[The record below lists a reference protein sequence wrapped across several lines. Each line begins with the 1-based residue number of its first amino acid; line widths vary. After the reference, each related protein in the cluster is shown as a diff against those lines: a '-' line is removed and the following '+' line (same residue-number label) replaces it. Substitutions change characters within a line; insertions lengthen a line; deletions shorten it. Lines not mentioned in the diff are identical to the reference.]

1 MKNWPVRRATV
12 RGRTIRVLA
21 AVLGILVLAAPVTAQ
36 SSISQDDELAVGRA
50 VAADLI
56 SQYGVFADAEWQGFL
71 AQIRDRLV
79 PFSGRPNIPYKVII
93 LDTPI
98 PNAIS
103 TPGYILVTR
112 GMLRLSLDAEEWA
125 FVLGHEMTHTARRHV
140 AQFIERANAGTLL
153 SIFVAIVTGNRTT
166 VDLLRL
172 MLDLATLGFSRD
184 KETEADLGALR
195 MMVEAGFDPAKAAQ
209 TLAWLNSATGRSQE
223 QTHWAGTHPG
233 FLDRI
238 NAVNAAYA
246 AFAAKRLPLRAWY
259 FKDRREADGV
269 IVTPTK
275 LVEVSD
281 AWSLALTVHNAADTT
296 ATIFAGSAALSGPD
310 GDLPV
315 RFLRST
321 LPAEVEPQGEV
332 EGTLTFDKRSRTPPA
347 ALLLPVLFSDRR
359 TDLNVPLTGGGP
371 YTPEPSPT
379 PLPTPPPIP

>member
-1 MKNWPVRRATV
+1 
-12 RGRTIRVLA
+12 L
-21 AVLGILVLAAPVTAQ
+21 
-36 SSISQDDELAVGRA
+36 
-50 VAADLI
+50 
-56 SQYGVFADAEWQGFL
+56 
-71 AQIRDRLV
+71 
-79 PFSGRPNIPYKVII
+79 II

-103 TPGYILVTR
+103 TPGYIFVTR
-112 GMLRLSLDAEEWA
+112 GMLRLSLDAEGWA
-125 FVLGHEMTHTARRHV
+125 FVLGHEMTHTARRHL

-153 SIFVAIVTGNRTT
+153 SFVVAIVTGNRTA

-184 KETEADLGALR
+184 KETEADLGALH

-238 NAVNAAYA
+238 TAVNAAYA
-246 AFAAKRLPLRAWY
+246 AFAAKGLPLRVWY
-259 FKDRREADGV
+259 FKDRQEADGV
-269 IVTPTK
+269 IVTPSK
-275 LVEVSD
+275 LIEVSD
-281 AWSLALTVHNAADTT
+281 AWTLALTVHNTADTT

-310 GDLPV
+310 GDLAV

-321 LPAEVEPQGEV
+321 LPADVEPQGEV
-332 EGTLTFDKRSRTPPA
+332 EGTLTFEKRSRTSPA
-347 ALLLPVLFSDRR
+347 ALQLPVLFSDRR

-379 PLPTPPPIP
+379 PLPAPPPIP